1 MVLPLAVQKKIQ
13 SQTILKIADSDDFQ
27 VKLRNEKQQFEVR
40 NDRKM
45 SFEEEIKFAET
56 FVSMKEVKAHI
67 EKSIFLENILK
78 NETIR

>member
-1 MVLPLAVQKKIQ
+1 
-13 SQTILKIADSDDFQ
+13 

-56 FVSMKEVKAHI
+56 FV
-67 EKSIFLENILK
+67 
-78 NETIR
+78 